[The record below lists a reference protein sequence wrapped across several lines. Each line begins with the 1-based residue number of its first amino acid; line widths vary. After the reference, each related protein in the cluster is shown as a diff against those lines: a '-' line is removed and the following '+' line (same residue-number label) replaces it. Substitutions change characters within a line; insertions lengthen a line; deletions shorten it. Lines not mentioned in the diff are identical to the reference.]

1 MKRIAINCT
10 AAVNIDLADLT
21 PLQGNLKELSEINFK
36 KLSDSIL
43 THGVTFPFFV
53 WRHDGKNWILDGTQR
68 DRVLKKMADDGYD
81 IPPLPCALIEAKDRR
96 EAAQKILLISSSY
109 GRMTDEGLYEFLS
122 ENDIDFPE
130 LEPLLALDDIDLGDF
145 KLATSTTRPLIRP
158 VSTTR
163 ATSTARRRS
172 HAQSAGRSSRHE
184 AQARL
189 LLARRCEARCPP
201 LALLAIDAD
210 AADRALRRLGG
221 RSLHRRCD
229 LLARLIQPSRQ
240 SLRSEHRSGLRADP
254 NRADKARHASV

>member
-109 GRMTDEGLYEFLS
+109 GRMTDEDLYEFLS

-145 KLATSTTRPLIRP
+145 K
-158 VSTTR
+158 
-163 ATSTARRRS
+163 
-172 HAQSAGRSSRHE
+172 AGY
-184 AQARL
+184 L
-189 LLARRCEARCPP
+189 DDPTFDP
-201 LALLAIDAD
+201 
-210 AADRALRRLGG
+210 
-221 RSLHRRCD
+221 
-229 LLARLIQPSRQ
+229 
-240 SLRSEHRSGLRADP
+240 SGLDDQGNLDR
-254 NRADKARHASV
+254 KAPVTCPECGTKFTP